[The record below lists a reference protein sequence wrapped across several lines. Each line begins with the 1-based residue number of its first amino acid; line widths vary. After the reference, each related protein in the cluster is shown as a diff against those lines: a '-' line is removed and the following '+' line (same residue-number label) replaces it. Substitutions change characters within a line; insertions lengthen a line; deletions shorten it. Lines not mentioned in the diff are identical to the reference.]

1 MQRIAAMFKFEISKI
16 LKEAQIKFN
25 KHVDGITISFPFIS
39 FSLKPTER
47 EKIVARE
54 LLIRLSD
61 KRVLSSTE
69 CCDNCID
76 NSLTSLQEIRK
87 VLIDSQVKLSDYYD
101 GGLYLLIELI
111 AEGVRQFI
119 TYEEYLRTKMK
130 EDVIHRENYRSPH
143 IQEQYFSILEQ
154 LRTHIRSC
162 LTQIANIAD
171 METPK
176 TESYLKADNK
186 WLLSIYKKPENFK
199 TNKGMIK

>member
-1 MQRIAAMFKFEISKI
+1 MEFKFEITNL
-16 LKEAQIKFN
+16 LKKAQTKTK
-25 KHVDGITISFPFIS
+25 KHIDGVTINLPFIS
-39 FSLKPTER
+39 FTLKPTDI
-47 EKIVARE
+47 EKSVARE

-119 TYEEYLRTKMK
+119 TYEEYLRTKME

-143 IQEQYFSILEQ
+143 IREQYFSILEQ

-162 LTQIANIAD
+162 LTQIAMIAD